1 MKNINN
7 ILNIIYI
14 CTADKGPSGGAK
26 TIYNHSEL
34 INKLKIKGLSSQILH
49 LKKRKTSKWNN
60 SIKKVFKF
68 NNRDYHGWTVK
79 DIAVD
84 DNFKSK
90 WFKNN
95 VLNKNDLIFN
105 KKKDFVIFPEIFAH
119 FAENLCKKKKMP
131 YAIFVQNGYSLAPTN
146 NYNLLNSVYKKAKFI
161 LSYSDDISKC
171 VELAFPFCKNKILR
185 TNISIDIKKFNFK
198 TKKTNLITYMP
209 RKLPI
214 HSDNLNFFLRKKLP
228 KNWKIKSIHNLT
240 EENVYKYLLKSKIFL
255 SFSSMEGLGMPPI
268 EAAIAGNKVIGYHGQ
283 GGKRYWK
290 EPIFTTI
297 NPGDINN
304 FVFKVIKNINKK
316 KLLNKLKSQR
326 KKIIKDFSLK
336 QESIYVI
343 NMIKKIRK
351 LI

>member
-1 MKNINN
+1 M
-7 ILNIIYI
+7 
-14 CTADKGPSGGAK
+14 
-26 TIYNHSEL
+26 
-34 INKLKIKGLSSQILH
+34 
-49 LKKRKTSKWNN
+49 
-60 SIKKVFKF
+60 
-68 NNRDYHGWTVK
+68 
-79 DIAVD
+79 
-84 DNFKSK
+84 
-90 WFKNN
+90 
-95 VLNKNDLIFN
+95 
-105 KKKDFVIFPEIFAH
+105 
-119 FAENLCKKKKMP
+119 
-131 YAIFVQNGYSLAPTN
+131 QNGYSLAPTN

-171 VELAFPFCKNKILR
+171 VKLAFPFCKNKILK

-228 KNWKIKSIHNLT
+228 ENWKIKSIHNLT

-255 SFSSMEGLGMPPI
+255 SFSSMEGLGIPPI

-297 NPGDINN
+297 NCGDINN

-326 KKIIKDFSLK
+326 KEIIKDFSLK

-351 LI
+351 LL